1 MGDQLPGQLVYI
13 FVVSI
18 IDAALLSWLTLY
30 LYRRRVR
37 RLMRAIARPGDVPPL
52 LTSDS
57 QPRPVTPAP
66 AINFALFEAV
76 KGSKTPDVGDRL
88 ALGRLG
94 IAYCVGAALHA
105 AVITVLIWT
114 PESPTLP
121 AAGWIAQ
128 WWIYA
133 WPVVPTLGALL
144 VLSLR
149 STFRL
154 VVLYLAAGSALV
166 AAVTLLLQLARG
178 SLNSAPVTNVFWM
191 LAGLAVLA
199 YAPLALL
206 AITGWRRVRAV
217 MPIVLAATLLF
228 GFASTLSTD
237 LFVRLMDMAAA
248 RSAILDLSALT
259 SVATVRFAPF
269 MLLSL
274 PVGWLAWIIVRR
286 LAGAFARKRFSDL
299 QLMVDCWWVVITA
312 EEVATS
318 LASLYGPWSVVAG
331 AVAFAAYRAGVSL
344 VLARGHGPAHQTDAP
359 KRLLL
364 LRVFGYESRTE
375 ALFDRVAQ
383 RWRFQGPVQLIAGA
397 DLAMRTADAGDIL
410 AFANG
415 RLADNFV
422 QSPDD
427 VPRRLEHLDFSRDP
441 DARYRINEVYCRDDS
456 WRPAFEALLE
466 ISDVVLMDLR
476 SFNRQNSGCI
486 YELKELIR
494 RVATDNIVLVCDRT
508 TDLQLLAGVLGDAW
522 HEALSGGLTRGS
534 GVISLVRMESHSRR
548 ELSVLM
554 NRLLGVG
561 EPPRMVASPDLP
573 PAFA

>member
-1 MGDQLPGQLVYI
+1 
-13 FVVSI
+13 
-18 IDAALLSWLTLY
+18 
-30 LYRRRVR
+30 
-37 RLMRAIARPGDVPPL
+37 
-52 LTSDS
+52 
-57 QPRPVTPAP
+57 
-66 AINFALFEAV
+66 
-76 KGSKTPDVGDRL
+76 
-88 ALGRLG
+88 
-94 IAYCVGAALHA
+94 
-105 AVITVLIWT
+105 
-114 PESPTLP
+114 
-121 AAGWIAQ
+121 
-128 WWIYA
+128 
-133 WPVVPTLGALL
+133 
-144 VLSLR
+144 
-149 STFRL
+149 
-154 VVLYLAAGSALV
+154 
-166 AAVTLLLQLARG
+166 
-178 SLNSAPVTNVFWM
+178 
-191 LAGLAVLA
+191 
-199 YAPLALL
+199 
-206 AITGWRRVRAV
+206 
-217 MPIVLAATLLF
+217 
-228 GFASTLSTD
+228 
-237 LFVRLMDMAAA
+237 
-248 RSAILDLSALT
+248 
-259 SVATVRFAPF
+259 

-318 LASLYGPWSVVAG
+318 LASLYRPWSVVAG

-383 RWRFQGPVQLIAGA
+383 RWRFHGPVQLIAGA

-476 SFNRQNSGCI
+476 SFNRQNSG
-486 YELKELIR
+486 
-494 RVATDNIVLVCDRT
+494 VFT
-508 TDLQLLAGVLGDAW
+508 
-522 HEALSGGLTRGS
+522 S
-534 GVISLVRMESHSRR
+534 SR
-548 ELSVLM
+548 S
-554 NRLLGVG
+554 
-561 EPPRMVASPDLP
+561 
-573 PAFA
+573 